1 MTKQRRLINLTFKG
15 IMSDKNINKEQENE
29 EVKDTTANTTEAD
42 AQEEDEN
49 NTEEADTTEGAQN
62 GGPTAELAEMK
73 DKYIRLMAEF
83 ENFRR
88 RTAKERIDLAKTAT
102 QDVLGD
108 LLPVIDDMERARQSI
123 EATKDVD
130 AMLQG
135 LELVFHKLKHVTQQK
150 GLKPMD
156 ISAGD
161 NFDSDMHEAVTQ
173 IPAPSEDLK
182 GKIVDVIEKGYT
194 LNDKVIRFA
203 KVIIGA

>member
-1 MTKQRRLINLTFKG
+1 MPNQRRLINLIFQG
-15 IMSDKNINKEQENE
+15 IMSDKDREQTQENE
-29 EVKDTTANTTEAD
+29 EAKDTTASTETE
-42 AQEEDEN
+42 AQEEDANEAEN
-49 NTEEADTTEGAQN
+49 QQET
-62 GGPTAELAEMK
+62 GPAAELAEMK

-88 RTAKERIDLAKTAT
+88 RTAKERIDLSKTAT
-102 QDVLGD
+102 QDLMGE
-108 LLPVIDDMERARQSI
+108 LIPVIDDMERARQSI
-123 EATKDVD
+123 ETTKDVD

-156 ISAGD
+156 LKAGD
-161 NFDSDMHEAVTQ
+161 SFDSDMHEAVTQ
-173 IPAPSEDLK
+173 IPAPSEELK

>member
-1 MTKQRRLINLTFKG
+1 
-15 IMSDKNINKEQENE
+15 MSDKKDMKQEQENE
-29 EVKDTTANTTEAD
+29 EVKDTTANAEAE
-42 AQEEDEN
+42 AQEE
-49 NTEEADTTEGAQN
+49 NTDQETATETEG
-62 GGPTAELAEMK
+62 GPAVELAEMK

-88 RTAKERIDLAKTAT
+88 RTAKERIELSKTAT
-102 QDVLGD
+102 QDLMGE
-108 LLPVIDDMERARQSI
+108 LLPVIDDMERARQSM

-156 ISAGD
+156 IKAGD
-161 NFDSDMHEAVTQ
+161 DFDSDMHEAVTQ
-173 IPAPSEDLK
+173 IPAPSEELK

-194 LNDKVIRFA
+194 LNEKVIRFA

>member
-1 MTKQRRLINLTFKG
+1 
-15 IMSDKNINKEQENE
+15 MSDKNTKKAQENE
-29 EVKDTTANTTEAD
+29 EAQDTAANTEAEAQEDNVNETETAEATEAAKD
-42 AQEEDEN
+42 
-49 NTEEADTTEGAQN
+49 
-62 GGPTAELAEMK
+62 GGPAAELAELK

-102 QDVLGD
+102 QDLMGE
-108 LLPVIDDMERARQSI
+108 LLPVIDDMERARQSM

-150 GLKPMD
+150 GLKPID
-156 ISAGD
+156 IKAGD
-161 NFDSDMHEAVTQ
+161 SFDSDMHEAVTQ
-173 IPAPSEDLK
+173 IPAPSEELK

>member
-1 MTKQRRLINLTFKG
+1 
-15 IMSDKNINKEQENE
+15 MSDKDIKKEQEHE
-29 EVKDTTANTTEAD
+29 ELQENTASAE
-42 AQEEDEN
+42 
-49 NTEEADTTEGAQN
+49 TEENLNQVDETEETATEQEQ
-62 GGPTAELAEMK
+62 GPAAELAEMK

-88 RTAKERIDLAKTAT
+88 RTAKERQDLLKTAN
-102 QDVLGD
+102 QDLMGD
-108 LLPVIDDMERARQSI
+108 LLPVLDDMERARQSM

-156 ISAGD
+156 IKAGAD
-161 NFDSDMHEAVTQ
+161 FDADMHEAVTQ
-173 IPAPSEDLK
+173 IPAPADDLK

>member
-1 MTKQRRLINLTFKG
+1 
-15 IMSDKNINKEQENE
+15 MSDKHTKKAQENE
-29 EVKDTTANTTEAD
+29 EVQDTAANTEAEVQEENMNETETAEATEA
-42 AQEEDEN
+42 AH
-49 NTEEADTTEGAQN
+49 G
-62 GGPTAELAEMK
+62 GGPTAELAELK

-88 RTAKERIDLAKTAT
+88 RTAKERIDLAKTAN
-102 QDVLGD
+102 QDLMSE

-156 ISAGD
+156 IKAGD
-161 NFDSDMHEAVTQ
+161 SFDSDMHEAVTQ
-173 IPAPSEDLK
+173 IPAPSEELK